1 MATKKT
7 NYPSRKM
14 PGVYSDATDKELGLD
29 ATDLKTLSLGSWN
42 AIIKNSKL
50 IVSTKTSDLNV
61 VSEDPRGRPIRMK
74 WGRDELLSYG
84 DIETNTS
91 DADYDRTDSTNY
103 PFASYFVKANRDNT
117 YRLFTITKI
126 YTGIGNNGDED
137 GIPYQ
142 SYSQLDIGDGRTDG
156 GTSAGRARRKRQNAI
171 LDEYAERQ
179 PIAGYDDGSTL
190 FEIESMKKEVNYEDG
205 FAYIKERFET
215 GNVTGKYVI
224 EFDDTLLEKMRD
236 LIYIKDIGPD
246 FDIQD
251 TFLETGTPVDA
262 GLSKLNEFESSAG
275 ATYEIVFPR
284 FFTIQSPGDE
294 ESVTIEL
301 ATSKDI
307 LAPLLPKLEIP
318 NGSGNNSF
326 VLSSQNDNDILNK
339 IFSPN
344 NFLEFRMLNA
354 DEDILSPFLQGTDE
368 DVYFRKLGF
377 PPFKYNGLLTSNVT
391 QQKVYFDVLC
401 TNQNGDDL
409 LYWENS
415 NPKYL
420 DTSYPL
426 EITLSMSL
434 FEGNTDGTIAL
445 ENIAGGIVDEFDALT
460 LSYSTDTSFSA
471 QQFLNGEIRVDKNE
485 SFYRYRI
492 IQWGD
497 EKTLLTDEEIEN
509 TYFFNFYDNE
519 EYPAPND
526 YNILRYNQEIIYNS
540 KSFSENINHTYLTPG
555 VKSIKIVVYRY
566 SKTGIF
572 ITETSLVN
580 KNIVI
585 NDGLFTSQDFSI
597 FGASEFDFLP
607 ITDNQAIIG
616 GFETE
621 SDYNN
626 SVSKIVKDDNFIQDD
641 YLKRVSSRNYIKK
654 INDGSLGKQP
664 GQLDLGQTRVFT
676 EPKDIYDFIG
686 GDKLEWINQGSGS
699 LPINSLATDIFI
711 RDDKCVVD
719 FNPSNSEYSAI
730 QNQAGLEEIGIL
742 IGDYKVNQ
750 LEGSE
755 IQKEGVM
762 ITPLLETDN
771 EKQAF

>member
-7 NYPSRKM
+7 NYPSVKM

-29 ATDLKTLSLGSWN
+29 VTDLKTLSLGSWN
-42 AIIKNSKL
+42 TIIKNSKL
-50 IVSTKTSDLNV
+50 IVSTKTSDLNS

-74 WGRDELLSYG
+74 WGAEELLSFTG
-84 DIETNTS
+84 DMNDNDNTR
-91 DADYDRTDSTNY
+91 ANDSTNY
-103 PFASYFVKANRDNT
+103 PFASYFIKAERDN
-117 YRLFTITKI
+117 YGLFEVTKV
-126 YTGIGNNGDED
+126 YTGDGWTENDLPKDGNAV
-137 GIPYQ
+137 Q
-142 SYSQLDIGDGRTDG
+142 SYAQLDIGDGTVDDG
-156 GTSAGRARRKRQNAI
+156 TGEGKARRQRQQKIINNYANKEATSA
-171 LDEYAERQ
+171 LE
-179 PIAGYDDGSTL
+179 
-190 FEIESMKKEVNYEDG
+190 FEITSMRKEVTYEDG

-215 GNVTGKYVI
+215 SNVQGKYVI
-224 EFDDTLLEKMRD
+224 EFDDNLFAKIQD
-236 LIYIKDIGPD
+236 LIYIKDLGPD
-246 FDIQD
+246 FSISPDINID
-251 TFLETGTPVDA
+251 GNTNLDK
-262 GLSKLNEFESSAG
+262 LSEFEGSAG
-275 ATYEIVFPR
+275 NTWEVVFPR

-301 ATSKDI
+301 ATSDNVI
-307 LAPLLPKLEIP
+307 GPILPKPKIG
-318 NGSGNNSF
+318 NSNNSLDISDESNQD
-326 VLSSQNDNDILNK
+326 VLDK
-339 IFSPN
+339 IFSKKP
-344 NFLEFRMLNA
+344 LLTFRMLNA
-354 DEDILSPFLQGTDE
+354 NDGYLSPFAQGTDE
-368 DVYFRKLGF
+368 DEYFRTLGF
-377 PPFKYNGLLTSNVT
+377 PPFKYNGLLTSNIE
-391 QQKVYFDVLC
+391 QNKVYFDVLC

-409 LYWENS
+409 LYWENGS
-415 NPKYL
+415 EKYL

-426 EITLSMSL
+426 EITLEMSL
-434 FEGNTDGTIAL
+434 FEGNTSNTIDL
-445 ENIAGGIVDEFDALT
+445 EEAAGNVEAFDALT
-460 LSYSTDTSFSA
+460 LSYSTDTSFNA
-471 QQFLNGEIRVDKNE
+471 QQFLNNEIKEDKNE

-497 EKTLLTDEEIEN
+497 EKTLLSDDEIKN

-540 KSFSENINHTYLTPG
+540 KSFSEKINHTYLTPG

-572 ITETSLVN
+572 ITETLLVN

-597 FGASEFDFLP
+597 FGTSEFDFLP
-607 ITDNQAIIG
+607 IIDNQAIIG

-641 YLKRVSSRNYIKK
+641 YLKRVSSRDYINK

-686 GDKLEWINQGSGS
+686 ANKLEWINQGSGS
-699 LPINSLATDIFI
+699 LPVNSLATDIFI
-711 RDDKCVVD
+711 RDNKCVVD
-719 FNPSNSEYSAI
+719 LNPSNTEYSAI
-730 QNQAGLEEIGIL
+730 QNQAGSEEIGIL
-742 IGDYKVNQ
+742 IGDYKINQ
-750 LEGSE
+750 SEGSSV
-755 IQKEGVM
+755 QKQGVM
-762 ITPLLETDN
+762 ETPLLETDN